1 MFDSVILNAILAFM
15 SMFIVDFVNAI
26 YIRHIQNDNAF
37 NSAGTS
43 VFIFLVHS
51 IAIISYVGNHLL
63 LIPAGLGV
71 FFGTFIGV
79 LVNKYYIG
87 VVQR

>member
-1 MFDSVILNAILAFM
+1 MFDSLLLNILVAFL

-26 YIRHIQNDNAF
+26 YIRHIQNDNALQ
-37 NSAGTS
+37 SATTS

-51 IAIISYVGNHLL
+51 VAIISYVGNNWL
-63 LIPAGLGV
+63 LIPAVVGG
-71 FFGTFIGV
+71 FTGAIAGV
-79 LVNKYYIG
+79 LVNKHYIG